1 MSTLDASTIK
11 TLALGDLDQELART
25 RALLERVPDK
35 DGDWRPHA
43 KSFTLRELS
52 AHLENLLL
60 WLLMTVRESE
70 FDMAAAPPTRFVP
83 ETTAELLQQYD
94 DKVKLV
100 TEAVAQMTT
109 DDMLADWTLR
119 HGDHVIFT
127 MPRAAVLRS
136 FGISHMAHHRG
147 QLSVYLRMRD
157 VPLPQTYGPT
167 ADEPDM

>member
-1 MSTLDASTIK
+1 MTL
-11 TLALGDLDQELART
+11 T

-43 KSFTLRELS
+43 KSFTLREL
-52 AHLENLLL
+52 AGHLEHLLF

-70 FDMAAAPPTRFVP
+70 FDMAAPQPTRDVP

-94 DKVKLV
+94 DKAKLV
-100 TEAVAQMTT
+100 KDAVANMTI
-109 DDMLADWTLR
+109 DDMMDDWTLR

-136 FGISHMAHHRG
+136 FGISHIAHHRG
-147 QLSVYLRMRD
+147 QLSVYLRMCD
-157 VPLPQTYGPT
+157 VPLPQTYGPS
-167 ADEPDM
+167 ADEPGG